1 MTKLPAPF
9 ALAAGAAFFAFLFP
23 VVSPGADEDAAK
35 AEAKKFEG
43 AWHSQ
48 TVVVNGAQQ
57 GNRVDLYIFSGNKWT
72 QTFKGRVVAEGTFT
86 VHERKPYWVIDFEYT
101 TPDNQKGKHWHAIYR
116 FDGDTIQ
123 WLGENTPP
131 RAPAFNDEAYKKLPK
146 TFETKPGDGQFMR
159 TVKRMKDK

>member
-1 MTKLPAPF
+1 M
-9 ALAAGAAFFAFLFP
+9 
-23 VVSPGADEDAAK
+23 
-35 AEAKKFEG
+35 AKKIDQRQLRLAMSRKWPNLILLLAFEG
-43 AWHSQ
+43 TWHSQ
-48 TVVVNGAQQ
+48 KVVVNGAQQ
-57 GNRVDLYIFSGNKWT
+57 AIRIELHTFSGNKWT
-72 QTFKGRVVAEGTFT
+72 QTFRDRVIAEGTFT

-131 RAPAFNDEAYKKLPK
+131 RAPAFNDEEYKKLPK
-146 TFETKPGDGQFMR
+146 TFETKPGDGQLMR

>member
-9 ALAAGAAFFAFLFP
+9 ASAAGAAFFAFFFP

-43 AWHSQ
+43 AWHSRK
-48 TVVVNGAQQ
+48 VVVNGGDQSIRAE
-57 GNRVDLYIFSGNKWT
+57 LHIFSGNKWS
-72 QTFKGRVVAEGTFT
+72 QKFKDRVVAEGTFT

-101 TPDNQKGKHWHAIYR
+101 TPDSQKGKHWHAIYR

-131 RAPAFNDEAYKKLPK
+131 RAPAFSDEEDKILPK
-146 TFETKPGDGQFMR
+146 TFETKLGDGRLMR
-159 TVKRMKDK
+159 IVKRTKDK